1 MKNETAR
8 SLCLRLWYG
17 GAGGL
22 MGVFLAVRLRAFLV
36 QAWAWAL
43 PLGLVLLLAPVLALL
58 GVLLAPAVGEHLHRM
73 AFGGR
78 RWSWGVYVLALAVCL
93 AGWDLILDEA
103 IQGGELWLPNWL
115 EILALLGGG
124 VLLGVFALHLL
135 YALWE
140 GMPALGRWFR
150 GLRGRDWLTLL
161 VLWLLVNV
169 AVFAY
174 ATGSKTVYSWDSA
187 IYWRSTY
194 TLAETF
200 RDQGVLAAIR
210 QIYDSIFTTDYNDTI
225 GVLCVPFAL
234 LFGPSRRVYLMS
246 IGNFCLFPMLAL
258 MWAYARTRRKPGLW
272 LGAAAMLALPSLFYT
287 SVTGFVDIAGAVVC
301 TFALILCLREGGK
314 GRFSRFLLI
323 GVLCALAVVLRR
335 WYAFFALAFLLVLL
349 VEGIAFRRS
358 PAGILGYLC
367 GFAFPLLFF
376 LQTFVSKRLLADYAA
391 QYAAYNLG
399 LGVDFR
405 MLFRYYGIWLLLCAL
420 ALGVWLL
427 LGKKDRRR
435 AAVLLLEPLLCFYIF
450 TRIQTHGQ
458 QHLLLYVPALAC
470 LLILGFDRLA
480 DHGRLGALAVAAAV
494 VPTCLSPAIPRV
506 QGTIIQDYPLFMPL
520 PTFSYAPP
528 VREGAEDLVELIRRL
543 DEFGEEGK
551 TVGVLASSFTLNTS
565 ALRNAEDSLNVPRV
579 SDVDRSYLKDL
590 PAVDSRDGFGPA
602 LYECDILAVADPIQL
617 HLGEENQ
624 QVVYV
629 PALCLLDGTA
639 IAGAYERLD
648 ETFVMEHDGITVYFF
663 QKVRETT
670 PEEKKELA
678 DQILAVHPEMSVYGG
693 SAR

>member
-36 QAWAWAL
+36 QAWTMTL
-43 PLGLVLLLAPVLALL
+43 PLGLVLLLAPALALL
-58 GVLLAPAVGEHLHRM
+58 GVLLAPVVERHLKAM

-78 RWSWGVYVLALAVCL
+78 RWSWGIYILCLAVCV
-93 AGWDLILDEA
+93 AGRKLVLDEA
-103 IQGGELWLPNWL
+103 IQGGGLWLPSWL
-115 EILALLGGG
+115 ELLTLVGGG
-124 VLLGVFALHLL
+124 VLLGVFTLHLL
-135 YALWE
+135 FAVWE
-140 GMPALGRWFR
+140 GLPALGRWFA
-150 GLRGRDWLTLL
+150 GLQRRDWLTLL

-174 ATGSKTVYSWDSA
+174 ATGSQTIYSWDSA

-200 RDQGVLAAIR
+200 RDQGFLAALR

-246 IGNFCLFPMLAL
+246 IGNFCLFPLLAL

-272 LGAAAMLALPSLFYT
+272 LGVAAMLALPSLFYT
-287 SVTGFVDIAGAVVC
+287 SVTGFVDIAGAGVC

-335 WYAFFALAFLLVLL
+335 WYAFFALAFLLALVL
-349 VEGIAFRRS
+349 EGVAFRRS
-358 PAGILGYLC
+358 PTGILGYLC

-391 QYAAYNLG
+391 QYAAYDLG

-427 LGKKDRRR
+427 LGKRDRRR
-435 AAVLLLEPLLCFYIF
+435 AAVLLVEPLLCFYIF

-470 LLILGFDRLA
+470 LLIIAFDRLA

-494 VPTCLSPAIPRV
+494 VPTCLSPAIPRT

-528 VREGAEDLVELIRRL
+528 VREGAWDLVELIRRL
-543 DEFGEEGK
+543 DEFGAEGK
-551 TVGVLASSFTLNTS
+551 KVGVLASSFTLNSS
-565 ALRNAEDSLNVPRV
+565 ALRNAEDSLNAGRV
-579 SDVDRSYLKDL
+579 SDVDRSYLIEL
-590 PAVDSRDGFGPA
+590 PAVDSRDGFSSA

-624 QVVYV
+624 QVVYA
-629 PALCLLDGTA
+629 PADCLLNGEA

-648 ETFVMEHDGITVYFF
+648 ETFVLEHDGITVYFF
-663 QKVRETT
+663 EKVREPTA
-670 PEEKKELA
+670 EEMGELA
-678 DQILAVHPEMSVYGG
+678 DRILAVHPDMYVYRG
-693 SAR
+693 

>member
-36 QAWAWAL
+36 QARDWTL
-43 PLGLVLLLAPVLALL
+43 PLGGVLLLAPALALL
-58 GVLLAPAVGEHLHRM
+58 GCILAPAVGAHLRKL

-78 RWSWGVYVLALAVCL
+78 KWSWAVYVLCL
-93 AGWDLILDEA
+93 AGCFAGRALVLDEA
-103 IQGGELWLPNWL
+103 IQGGGLWLPAWL
-115 EILALLGGG
+115 EGLTLAGGG
-124 VLLGVFALHLL
+124 VLLGAFMLHLL

-140 GMPALGRWFR
+140 GLPALGRWFA
-150 GLRGRDWLTLL
+150 GLGRRDWLTLL
-161 VLWLLVNV
+161 ALWLLVNV

-174 ATGSKTVYSWDSA
+174 ATGSQTVYSWDSA

-194 TLAETF
+194 ALAETF
-200 RDQGVLAAIR
+200 RDQGIPAALR

-234 LFGPSRRVYLMS
+234 LFGPSRWVYLVS
-246 IGNFCLFPMLAL
+246 IGNFCLFPLLAL
-258 MWAYARTRRKPGLW
+258 LWAYARTRRKPGLW
-272 LGAAAMLALPSLFYT
+272 LGVAAMLALPSLFYT
-287 SVTGFVDIAGAVVC
+287 SVTGFVDIAGAGVC
-301 TFALILCLREGGK
+301 TLALILCLREGGK

-335 WYAFFALAFLLVLL
+335 WYAFFALAFLLALVL
-349 VEGIAFRRS
+349 EGAFFRRS
-358 PAGILGYLC
+358 PAGVLGYLC

-427 LGKKDRRR
+427 LGRRDRRR
-435 AAVLLLEPLLCFYIF
+435 AAVLLAEPLLCFYIF

-470 LLILGFDRLA
+470 LLIVAFDRLA
-480 DHGRLGALAVAAAV
+480 NHGRLGALAVAAAV
-494 VPTCLSPAIPRV
+494 VPTCLSPAVPRV

-528 VREGAEDLVELIRRL
+528 VREGAWDLVELIRRL
-543 DEFGEEGK
+543 DQFGAEGK
-551 TVGVLASSFTLNTS
+551 TVGLLASSFTLNSS
-565 ALRNAEDSLNVPRV
+565 ALRYAEDSLNVGRV
-579 SDVDRSYLKDL
+579 SDVDRSYLKEL

-602 LYECDILAVADPIQL
+602 LYACDILAVADPIQL

-624 QVVYV
+624 QVVYA
-629 PALCLLDGTA
+629 PARCLLDGEA

-648 ETFVMEHDGITVYFF
+648 EPFVLEHDGITVWFF
-663 QKVRETT
+663 QKVREPTAG
-670 PEEKKELA
+670 EMRELA
-678 DQILAVHPEMSVYGG
+678 ARIQAVHPGMDVYGG
-693 SAR
+693 

>member
-1 MKNETAR
+1 MKKETAR

-36 QAWAWAL
+36 QAWAWTL
-43 PLGLVLLLAPVLALL
+43 PLGAVLLLAPVLALL
-58 GVLLAPAVGEHLHRM
+58 GVLLAPAVGEHLRKM

-78 RWSWGVYVLALAVCL
+78 HWSRGVYILSLAVCL
-93 AGWDLILDEA
+93 AGRDLVLDEA
-103 IQGGELWLPNWL
+103 IQGGGLWLPDWL
-115 EILALLGGG
+115 AVLTLLGGG
-124 VLLGVFALHLL
+124 VLLGVFTLHLL
-135 YALWE
+135 SALWE
-140 GMPALGRWFR
+140 GVPALGRWLR
-150 GLRGRDWLTLL
+150 GLGRRDWLTLL
-161 VLWLLVNV
+161 ALWLLVNA

-174 ATGSKTVYSWDSA
+174 ATGSQTVYSWDSA

-200 RDQGVLAAIR
+200 RDQGVVAALR

-234 LFGPSRRVYLMS
+234 LFGPSRRAYLMS

-258 MWAYARTRRKPGLW
+258 LWAYARTRRKPGLW
-272 LGAAAMLALPSLFYT
+272 LGVAAMLALPSLFYT
-287 SVTGFVDIAGAVVC
+287 SVTGYVDIAGAVVC

-335 WYAFFALAFLLVLL
+335 WYAFFALALLLTLV
-349 VEGIAFRRS
+349 VEGAAFRRS
-358 PAGILGYLC
+358 PAGVLGYLC

-391 QYAAYNLG
+391 QYAAYDLG

-427 LGKKDRRR
+427 LGKRDRRR

-470 LLILGFDRLA
+470 LLILAFDRLA
-480 DHGRLGALAVAAAV
+480 DHGRLGVLAVAAAV

-528 VREGAEDLVELIRRL
+528 VREGAWDLVELIRRL
-543 DEFGEEGK
+543 DQFGEEGK

-565 ALRNAEDSLNVPRV
+565 ALRNAEDSLNVSRV

-590 PAVDSRDGFGPA
+590 PAVDSRDGFGSA

-629 PALCLLDGTA
+629 PARCLLDGTA
-639 IAGAYERLD
+639 IAGAYEKLD
-648 ETFVMEHDGITVYFF
+648 EPFIMEHDGITVWFF
-663 QKVRETT
+663 QKVREPTA
-670 PEEKKELA
+670 EEKKELA
-678 DQILAVHPEMSVYGG
+678 DQILAVHPEMSVYG
-693 SAR
+693 S